1 MPEARRLRVLWLMA
15 LALLL
20 TLVLQGRLIYWQV
33 GHHRELWAQAHAQHE
48 QRVQLPAA
56 RGRLVDRNGLVLA
69 SNTPVYSIFATP
81 DQIGERA
88 KPKVVETLA
97 PLLQMSEQE
106 IRSRLDS
113 TVKFVYLKKRVPAA
127 VAARLDA
134 LHLEGIGKLRE
145 NQRAY
150 MAGATP
156 GTTLAHQLLGFVNDG
171 GRGQYG
177 VEGFYDEQLRGR
189 AGFES
194 TLRDL
199 TGRPI
204 ILSDHVRVAPVDG
217 AELTL
222 TLDSQL
228 QYFVEQALA
237 AGVKRTEAEG
247 GSALVIQPRTGE
259 ILAWASS
266 GGYDANAFRTTDPAR
281 FADPILAHLY
291 EPGSVMKV
299 ITLAGAL
306 DTGAIS
312 PLTPFSDSGWVRV
325 GGITV
330 WDWDRRPHPNGNM
343 TSVLEQSLNVGA
355 VKVEQLQG
363 KENFL
368 HYLHAFGFGALTGV
382 DVAGEVTPALN
393 RPDWRESELAT
404 ASFGQGVAVTPVQ
417 MLAAVAAIANDGKL
431 MWPHLVASSRD
442 PSTGATKAVASRVV
456 RQAIAPEAAKQMRA
470 MMVSV
475 VEKGSGSRARMDNF
489 KNRVFGK
496 TGTAEIPENGAYS
509 KDRVIASFV
518 GCMPVEDPKF
528 CVLVIMRK
536 PKPIPDQP
544 FATEGAIAAAPVWKE
559 IAQAILLQQKIN

>member
-20 TLVLQGRLIYWQV
+20 TLVLQARLVYWQV

-48 QRVQLPAA
+48 QRVQLAAA
-56 RGRLVDRNGLVLA
+56 RGRIFDRNGLVLA

-81 DQIGERA
+81 DQISEHA
-88 KPKVVETLA
+88 MPKVVEALA
-97 PLLQMSEQE
+97 PILQMSEQE
-106 IRSRLDS
+106 IRGRLDS
-113 TVKFVYLKKRVPAA
+113 TVKFVYLKRRVPAA

-134 LHLEGIGKLRE
+134 LHLVGIGKLRE

-150 MAGATP
+150 MTGATA
-156 GTTLAHQLLGFVNDG
+156 GTTLAHHLLGFVNDG

-177 VEGFYDEQLRGR
+177 VEGFYDEELRGR

-199 TGRPI
+199 TNRPI

-217 AELTL
+217 VDLTL

-237 AGVKRTEAEG
+237 AGVKRAGAEG

-259 ILAWASS
+259 IVAWAST
-266 GGYDANAFRTTDPAR
+266 GGYDANAFRTTDPVR
-281 FADPILAHLY
+281 FVDPMLAHVY

-299 ITLAGAL
+299 VTLAGGL
-306 DTGAIS
+306 DTGVIS
-312 PLTPFSDSGWVRV
+312 PLTPFSDTGSVRV

-330 WDWDRRPHPNGNM
+330 WDWDRRPHRDVNM
-343 TSVLEQSLNVGA
+343 TYVLEQSLNVGA
-355 VKVEQLQG
+355 IRVEQLQG

-368 HYLHAFGFGALTGV
+368 HYLHAFGFGALSGV
-382 DVAGEVTPALN
+382 DVAGEVSPALN
-393 RPDWRESELAT
+393 RSDWRESELAT

-431 MWPHLVASSRD
+431 MWPHLVARSQD
-442 PSTGATKAVASRVV
+442 PNTGSVKAVAPRLV
-456 RQAIAPEAAKQMRA
+456 RQAVAPAAAKQMRT
-470 MMVSV
+470 MMVAV
-475 VEKGSGSRARMDNF
+475 VEKGSGSRARLDNF

-496 TGTAEIPENGAYS
+496 TGTAEIPENGTYS
-509 KDRVIASFV
+509 RDRVIASFV

-528 CVLVIMRK
+528 CALVIIRK

-544 FATEGAIAAAPVWKE
+544 FATEGGIAAAPVWKE
-559 IAQAILLQQKIN
+559 IAQTIVLQQKIN